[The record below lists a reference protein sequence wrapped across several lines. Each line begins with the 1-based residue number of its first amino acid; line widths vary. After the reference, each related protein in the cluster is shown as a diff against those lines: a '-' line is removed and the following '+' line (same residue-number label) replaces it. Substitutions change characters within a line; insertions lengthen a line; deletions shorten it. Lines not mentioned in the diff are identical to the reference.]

1 MSPALDE
8 LQMLLRE
15 KARNRADDMLLK
27 KQLNDRMDIIVRE
40 QTDINEV
47 VEQTLCPLV
56 TCLFENQNIQMRAE
70 EQDEIDRNKIA
81 LYG

>member
-56 TCLFENQNIQMRAE
+56 TCLFENQNI
-70 EQDEIDRNKIA
+70 
-81 LYG
+81 